1 MSYRESETKKH
12 KAGDKQEPLPAP
24 AHPLPRGL
32 RLGDALGASHLLDG
46 AQRVR
51 VLLLRLLDLPQ
62 AAAPLV
68 VLGHLGLPAGRRGRC
83 WGARG
88 CPSLRPPRPA
98 TLRHAP
104 AWAPAPCA

>member
-46 AQRVR
+46 
-51 VLLLRLLDLPQ
+51 
-62 AAAPLV
+62 
-68 VLGHLGLPAGRRGRC
+68 
-83 WGARG
+83 
-88 CPSLRPPRPA
+88 SPR
-98 TLRHAP
+98 
-104 AWAPAPCA
+104 